1 MVTLLFDSC
10 YTWVGNVSVVFLLS
24 RLTSITILP
33 LYAVCQLA
41 NCCKSLLGA
50 YMLKQGKWIRNLTK

>member
-10 YTWVGNVSVVFLLS
+10 YTWVGNVSIAFVLS
-24 RLTSITILP
+24 RLTSITIIP

-41 NCCKSLLGA
+41 NCCKCILGTI
-50 YMLKQGKWIRNLTK
+50 MLKQGKWIRNLTE